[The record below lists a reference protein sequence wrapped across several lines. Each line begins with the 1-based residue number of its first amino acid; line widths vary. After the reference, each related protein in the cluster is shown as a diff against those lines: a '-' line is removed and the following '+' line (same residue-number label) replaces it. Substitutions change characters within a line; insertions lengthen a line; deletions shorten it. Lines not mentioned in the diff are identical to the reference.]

1 MSAPSKTP
9 IRKEA
14 NHKMSISIHG
24 AVAEGALMLEQNG
37 ISEARLDA
45 QTLLAHVIERD
56 RSFIIAHAVDSLL
69 PAQVERFRSLVA
81 RRAAGEP
88 LQYITGHQEF
98 FKLDFVVTPDVLI
111 PRPETEL
118 IVEAALE
125 LLKDDQLAYFADVG
139 TGSGCIAISLLSDL
153 PLARAVATDVSP
165 AALRVAQRNAERH
178 SVVNRL
184 RLIESDC
191 FSDFDST
198 ESFGLIASNPPYV
211 PAPEMQSLQREVQ
224 HEPRAALDG
233 GSDGLSVVR
242 RLLREAPSFLRVG
255 GHLVFEIGFGQDE
268 MVNESIDTHVWE
280 LIETRKDLQ
289 GIPRTFVLRRN

>member
-1 MSAPSKTP
+1 MKWTGKKTMN
-9 IRKEA
+9 I
-14 NHKMSISIHG
+14 SISKAILEG
-24 AVAEGALMLEQNG
+24 AEVLHEAGVAEARR
-37 ISEARLDA
+37 EAGSVLAYAVGRDWTFVVTHADEPL
-45 QTLLAHVIERD
+45 QTEAIET
-56 RSFIIAHAVDSLL
+56 
-69 PAQVERFRSLVA
+69 FRTLVA

-268 MVNESIDTHVWE
+268 MVN
-280 LIETRKDLQ
+280 
-289 GIPRTFVLRRN
+289 